1 MYGLINWKTFE
12 NTQNKTKTSP
22 HIPKRIRCRGSWN
35 SFRSQVDA
43 INKASSSPATP
54 PDISC
59 TMVVGGQSHL
69 ATLLYMQQHNGPQW
83 ALDNLA
89 AVHHGTY
96 IKSTSFNDFLYTK
109 FASKLGQNTAV
120 ALLRS
125 IKLNEGDHKVWAT
138 SSAQRTCSVTLATWG
153 VVSREAGDPHG

>member
-69 ATLLYMQQHNGPQW
+69 ATLHAATQW
-83 ALDNLA
+83 APMGIRQPSCCA
-89 AVHHGTY
+89 PWHIHQV
-96 IKSTSFNDFLYTK
+96 DFVQR
-109 FASKLGQNTAV
+109 FC
-120 ALLRS
+120 